1 VKNENPFN
9 LFGIYLPNIFMLQ
22 STLKPMRN
30 DPFWQKII
38 CIARR
43 HTAVP
48 MRCHGILLSLA
59 ILVLTPGVVFGDD
72 LSSQLSDDAAPWHII
87 ADELSLIETESVY
100 VAEGNVVVTK
110 KDTRIAADYAR
121 FNQKSMVVTAKGH
134 VVMSVGKDLL
144 SADHLEINLKTE
156 EGVIHNGSFFL
167 EKNHFHIKGNEIKKT
182 GKESFRADTASITSC
197 DGEKPAWKITGR
209 NLNVTI
215 EGYGTAYHA
224 TFWVKNIPV
233 LYTPFIAFPVK
244 LKRQT
249 GLLAPQLATSSRRGF
264 EYIQPFFWAIND
276 SFDATFY
283 EHYMSLRG
291 NKIGSEFRFMLSPQS
306 KGTIMFDYLQD
317 QEVDDGTGSS
327 SEDWG
332 YDDSESSG
340 TSVDILRPNEDRY
353 WFRMKQDQAMPAG
366 FFASLDLD
374 IVSDQD
380 YLHEFKYGYTGFRN
394 TRDYFNDE
402 FGRDLDD
409 YNDPIRLNR
418 FNVDRRLVGY
428 TLNAEVRWYDDVIS
442 RRQEDIDTTV
452 QRLPSIQFD
461 ATKQTL
467 LHTPFYFTFENE
479 YTHFYREDAL
489 TEHQVTQDH
498 RIDLYP
504 RIYWPLRM
512 KYFFTLEPSLGF
524 RETYWQVE
532 ARDETSEGPENDDS
546 SHREIYDGRLEFSTE
561 FFKIFKTE
569 SQTIDRI
576 KHTIK
581 PQITYTYIPDQN
593 QDEYPNFDSLDRIEA
608 QDQVT
613 YSLTNL
619 LIYRSGKAQIDPT
632 APVPDGSAYN
642 YRQFLRFY
650 LEQTY
655 DFIEARE
662 EDPSEWEN
670 GKTQEP
676 FSPIYAKLNITP
688 VKYFSLD
695 ADAKWSTYD
704 EDIIS
709 HNIAAGISDQR
720 GDRLFIEHRFQK
732 DDSDA
737 GIEGLESL
745 YSNVLL
751 QITSRLSVTG
761 EYERDLYNQRDLL
774 ASTGVLYKSQCWSL
788 KLNYT
793 REDDEQTY
801 SFMVGLHGLGE
812 LESDL

>member
-1 VKNENPFN
+1 MAP
-9 LFGIYLPNIFMLQ
+9 
-22 STLKPMRN
+22 LKLNFKRN
-30 DPFWQKII
+30 DLFH
-38 CIARR
+38 RR
-43 HTAVP
+43 EKWLDRRSTAVSI
-48 MRCHGILLSLA
+48 HFHEVLLALA
-59 ILVLTPGVVFGDD
+59 ILVLLSGNAFGDD
-72 LSSQLSDDAAPWHII
+72 LSSQLRDDAAPWHII
-87 ADELSLIETESVY
+87 ADEMSFIETESIFI
-100 VAEGNVVVTK
+100 AEGNVIVTK
-110 KDTRIAADYAR
+110 KDTRISADYAR

-182 GKESFRADTASITSC
+182 GKDSFRADRASITSC

-209 NLNVTI
+209 NLDVTI
-215 EGYGTAYHA
+215 EGYGVAYHA
-224 TFWVKNIPV
+224 TFWVRNLPV

-264 EYIQPFFWAIND
+264 EYIQPFFWAINE
-276 SFDATFY
+276 SADATFY

-291 NKIGSEFRFMLSPQS
+291 NKIGTEFRFVLSPLS
-306 KGTIMFDYLQD
+306 KGTVMFDYLQD
-317 QEVDDGTGSS
+317 QEIDDGTGSS

-332 YDDSESSG
+332 YDDAGTRG
-340 TSVDILRPNEDRY
+340 TSTDILRPNEDRY
-353 WFRMKQDQAMPAG
+353 WLRMKQDQAMPAG
-366 FFASLDLD
+366 FSASLDLD

-380 YLHEFKYGYTGFRN
+380 YLYEFKNGYTGFRD
-394 TRDYFNDE
+394 TRNYFNDE

-418 FNVDRRLVGY
+418 FNIDRQWTGY
-428 TLNAEVRWYDDVIS
+428 TLNAEARWYDDVIS
-442 RRQEDIDTTV
+442 RRQDKTDTAV

-461 ATKQTL
+461 ASKQKL
-467 LHTPFYFTFENE
+467 LGTPFYFTFENE

-489 TEHQVTQDH
+489 TEHRVTRDH

-504 RIYWPLRM
+504 RIYWPLHL
-512 KYFFTLEPSLGF
+512 KHFFTLEPSMGF

-532 ARDETSEGPENDDS
+532 ARDESADTSDIDES
-546 SHREIYDGRLEFSTE
+546 SHREIYDGRLDLSTE
-561 FFKIFKTE
+561 LFKIYKAE
-569 SQTIDRI
+569 RKTIDRV

-581 PQITYTYIPDQN
+581 PQIAYTYVPDQN
-593 QDEYPNFDSLDRIEA
+593 QDEYPNFDSLDRIVA
-608 QDQVT
+608 QNQVT

-619 LIYRSGKAQIDPT
+619 LIYRSGRAQIGKSALQPIE
-632 APVPDGSAYN
+632 PAYN

-655 DFIEARE
+655 DFIEANE
-662 EDPSEWEN
+662 EDPSKWKN
-670 GKTQEP
+670 GRTQEP
-676 FSPIYAKLNITP
+676 FSPILGQLKITP
-688 VKYFSLD
+688 GKYVSLN

-704 EDIIS
+704 DDLIS
-709 HNIAAGISDQR
+709 HNIAASVSDQR

-737 GIEGLESL
+737 GLEGLESL
-745 YSNVLL
+745 YGNILVKM
-751 QITSRLSVTG
+751 TNRLSATG
-761 EYERDLYNQRDLL
+761 EYERDLYDQNDLL
-774 ASTGVLYKSQCWSL
+774 TGVGALYKSQCWSL
-788 KLNYT
+788 ELKYT
-793 REDDEQTY
+793 KETEEQTY
-801 SFMVGLHGLGE
+801 SFMIGLHGLGE